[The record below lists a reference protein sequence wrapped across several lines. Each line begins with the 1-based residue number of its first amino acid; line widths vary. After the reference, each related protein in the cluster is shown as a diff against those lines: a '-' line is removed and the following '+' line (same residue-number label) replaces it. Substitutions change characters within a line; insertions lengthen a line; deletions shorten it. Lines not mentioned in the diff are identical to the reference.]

1 MRQVLQSYKTGELCL
16 AEVPIPAVKRDHILV
31 CTAASLVSVGT
42 EKYMLELARKSLV
55 GKALARP
62 DLVRQVIA
70 KAQAEGILEAWRQ
83 AMGRLDTP
91 VPLGYSSAGVVIDVG
106 PGVEGFA
113 VGNRVACAGSGYA
126 GHTEVAS
133 VPANLCVKIPPR
145 KGQGDKETRRQGD
158 SPPHLVTPSPPHLVF
173 VSFDE
178 AAFVALGGIALEAVR
193 MARVSLGETV
203 VVIGLGLLGQI
214 AVQLLNAAGCHV
226 IGMDINS
233 QKAEMALQHGAE
245 AVATDYPMLSAIC
258 RQRTA
263 NHGADAVI
271 ILAATPSNEPL
282 EWAAELCRERGRI
295 VAAGL
300 VGLEIPRKAFYDKEL
315 ELVVSR
321 AWGPGLYD
329 PHYTEKGLDYPLAY
343 ARWTAKRN
351 MEEFLAQLAKG
362 TVQVKH
368 LITHRFPFE
377 RALEAYELI
386 LEGKEPYIGVLL
398 EYGRWKGEEGRGN
411 REEGT
416 GKGEG
421 GKGRTED
428 REGKR
433 GDGLSV
439 NLEPLTDR
447 KVWLRKPTTD
457 GAPRPDQSS
466 RSILHRPSSIIQS
479 PISVGLIGAGQYAR
493 GTLLP
498 ALQKVKGVRY
508 IGVATATGLSG
519 RHVGD
524 KYGFEYC
531 TTDYGELL
539 EDEDVKA
546 VFVLTRHGLHARFA
560 SEALRAGKAVF
571 VEKPLALNEEQL
583 SAIVRAYWQTADPSV
598 AKPADGEIEASNPQ
612 LVLSPVE
619 VSAIRNPPFL
629 MVGFNRRFAPTTRF
643 VQQHLRGGTGPLVAH
658 CRCNAGYIPPDSWVH
673 DPKQGGGRIIGEVCH
688 FVDLIQA
695 LTGGL
700 PVEVYVAAA
709 GGSHADLHDN
719 ITISLKLDNGSV
731 GSIVYTA
738 GGDKSFPREYVD
750 VFGHGAVA
758 TIDNFKSASF
768 TQAGRTSRKRGWFS
782 VDRGHVNELTT
793 FFRHLREGRPQPVP
807 MREYVATTLATFAM
821 ERSIREGKPV
831 KVDVDSF
838 VRECE
843 VE

>member
-1 MRQVLQSYKTGELCL
+1 MKQLLQSYRSGELEL
-16 AEVPIPAVKRDHILV
+16 AEVATPTRTRAGWVLV
-31 CTAASLVSVGT
+31 RTAASLVSVGT
-42 EKYMLELARKSLV
+42 EKYMLELARKSLL

-70 KAQAEGILEAWRQ
+70 KAQGEGILEAWRQ
-83 AMGRLDTP
+83 TMGRLDTP

-106 PGVEGFA
+106 PNVEGFV
-113 VGNRVACAGSGYA
+113 VGDRVACAGSGYA
-126 GHTEVAS
+126 GHAEVVS
-133 VPANLCVKIPPR
+133 VPTNVCVKIPGGTTNDQRPTTNDQR
-145 KGQGDKETRRQGD
+145 WIWRCVCRL
-158 SPPHLVTPSPPHLVF
+158 SF
-173 VSFDE
+173 VSFEE

-226 IGMDINS
+226 IGMDINP
-233 QKAEMALQHGAE
+233 QKAEMALQDGAE
-245 AVATDYPMLSAIC
+245 AVATDYPTLSSIC

-282 EWAAELCRERGRI
+282 EQAAELCRERGRI
-295 VAAGL
+295 VATGL
-300 VGLEIPRKAFYDKEL
+300 VGLEIPRKPFYDKEL

-368 LITHRFPFE
+368 LITHRFPFD

-398 EYGRWKGEEGRGN
+398 EYGRWKGEG
-411 REEGT
+411 
-416 GKGEG
+416 GKGKKEG
-421 GKGRTED
+421 GKWKGEKG
-428 REGKR
+428 E
-433 GDGLSV
+433 L
-439 NLEPLTDR
+439 LTQR
-447 KVWLRKPTTD
+447 KVWLKEPVDSDT
-457 GAPRPDQSS
+457 APADQPPKSIVHS
-466 RSILHRPSSIIQS
+466 LFSILCSPFSIFHSPSSTVHS
-479 PISVGLIGAGQYAR
+479 PVGIGLIGAGQYAR

-531 TTDYGELL
+531 TTDYREPL
-539 EDEDVKA
+539 EDEGIKA
-546 VFVLTRHGLHARFA
+546 VFVLTRHGLHARFTT
-560 SEALRAGKAVF
+560 EALRAGKAVF

-583 SAIVRAYWQTADPSV
+583 SAIVRAYWQAAGPSV
-598 AKPADGEIEASNPQ
+598 AKPADSEIEASNPQ
-612 LVLSPVE
+612 
-619 VSAIRNPPFL
+619 SATCTEPSRSIPNPPFL

-643 VQQHLRGGTGPLVAH
+643 VQEHLRGGTGLLVAH

-673 DPKQGGGRIIGEVCH
+673 DPTQGGGRIIGEVCH

-700 PVEVYVAAA
+700 PVQVYVAAA

-719 ITISLKLDNGSV
+719 ITVSLKLDNGSV

-738 GGDKSFPREYVD
+738 GGDKSFPREYVE
-750 VFGHGAVA
+750 VFGDGAVA
-758 TIDNFKSASF
+758 TVDNFKSASF

-782 VDRGHVNELTT
+782 VDRGHVNELRT

-838 VRECE
+838 LRECE